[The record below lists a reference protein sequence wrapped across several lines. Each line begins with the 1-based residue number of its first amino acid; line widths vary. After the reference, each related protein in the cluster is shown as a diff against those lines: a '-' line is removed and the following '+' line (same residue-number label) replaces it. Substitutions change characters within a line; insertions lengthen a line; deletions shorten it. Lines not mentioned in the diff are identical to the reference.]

1 MENCP
6 NNGEFPMIKS
16 AEHNLQLKIEAGQ
29 LEAVLKR
36 QKSGMVFSKDRSKL
50 SLVHKIYTLTCS
62 NFLHQAD
69 Q

>member
-16 AEHNLQLKIEAGQ
+16 AEHNLQLKIETGQ

-50 SLVHKIYTLTCS
+50 DLFKNISTLTSS
-62 NFLHQAD
+62 NFLHQVD